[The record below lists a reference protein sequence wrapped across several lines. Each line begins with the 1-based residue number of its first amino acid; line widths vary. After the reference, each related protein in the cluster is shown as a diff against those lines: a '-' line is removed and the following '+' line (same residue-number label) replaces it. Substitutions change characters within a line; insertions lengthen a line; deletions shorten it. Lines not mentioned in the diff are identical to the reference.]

1 MLRGFPARV
10 RDAALE
16 VLSPTRCIACERSGS
31 LLCDRCLSELELIDP
46 LLCCA
51 RCGAPAG
58 ALLCTECDANAAE
71 REAER
76 PRGAA
81 AEPVIQADG
90 SSGVASSG
98 PVAGDPSPAAPPVP
112 ALSRPLAR
120 TLACAA
126 FTGPA
131 PRIIRG
137 YKDAGERRMAGV
149 IAEMLLDTALH
160 AESADPDRYHGI
172 LTSADAVTFV
182 PATGEAFRRRGFD
195 HMEEVARALARIAD
209 KPFLDALAKHGRSD
223 QRLLG
228 RAGRMSQA
236 GSRYEVVADVAGMRL
251 LLIDDVITTGATIRA
266 AATALVHAGALNVD
280 ALALARVW

>member
-1 MLRGFPARV
+1 MLLRGFPVRV

-46 LLCCA
+46 RLCCA

-58 ALLCTECDANAAE
+58 ALLCTECDANATE

-76 PRGAA
+76 PRGIA

-90 SSGVASSG
+90 SSDVVS
-98 PVAGDPSPAAPPVP
+98 
-112 ALSRPLAR
+112 SRPLAR

-137 YKDAGERRMAGV
+137 YKDAGERRMAGI
-149 IAEMLLDTALH
+149 IAEMLFDTALH

-209 KPFLDALAKHGRSD
+209 KPLLDALAKHGRSD